1 MDDKKVKKLKSKG
14 WAVGNAGDFLDLSPA
29 EVRFIELKLAL
40 SASLREERKKQEVTQ
55 VQLAEILGSSQ
66 SRVAKMESGD
76 PSVSIDLLLKAL
88 LSLGVSN
95 RAISKIIA

>member
-1 MDDKKVKKLKSKG
+1 MDEKKVKKLKSKG
-14 WAVGNAGDFLDLSPA
+14 WAVGSAGDFLDLSPA
-29 EVRFIELKLAL
+29 EVQFIELKLAL

-55 VQLAEILGSSQ
+55 IELAEILGSSQ